1 MTVQVTMEVGA
12 FYSPKSVACP
22 RSPSLNQPVSIHFFW
37 LLSSL
42 YLSLFACM
50 PGSSRVHKAGMA
62 ALHSLL
68 FSATLPHHVECP
80 ELVACRWFRCSGS
93 EI

>member
-42 YLSLFACM
+42 YLSLALHVCQTA
-50 PGSSRVHKAGMA
+50 PGCTRRGMA

-68 FSATLPHHVECP
+68 FSAALPHPVECP
-80 ELVACRWFRCSGS
+80 ELVACR
-93 EI
+93 